1 MTAFRVSPGAVPV
14 RAVFGPTI
22 QGEGPMAGRLSAF
35 IRFGGCNLHCPPC
48 DTKDT
53 WDQATFPLEQLRAW
67 NPPLTAA
74 QVLAQLAALAST
86 VPPLVVLTGGEP
98 LLHQRTA
105 VFEQIV
111 AGIPASSTIQ
121 VETNGTIAAAE
132 RARELLY
139 VVSPKVCGSMAAGD
153 PAARRIKANA
163 IEAFAALA
171 QSGLAWFKFVCSS
184 ADDVATCAEFC
195 ATHGIDIARSAYV
208 MPEGST
214 IERVTA
220 THRRIMPAVLRHG
233 FNTTGR
239 LHLSLDVP

>member
-53 WDQATFPLEQLRAW
+53 WDQATFPLKQLLAW

-74 QVLAQLAALAST
+74 HVLAQLAALADT

-98 LLHQRTA
+98 LLHQRTT
-105 VFEQIV
+105 VFEEIV
-111 AGIPASSTIQ
+111 AGISASSTVQ

-139 VVSPKVCGSMAAGD
+139 VVSPKICGPMAAGD
-153 PAARRIKANA
+153 PAARRIKPHA
-163 IEAFAALA
+163 IEDFAALA
-171 QSGLAWFKFVCSS
+171 KAGRAWFKFVCSS
-184 ADDVATCAEFC
+184 IDDVGTCAEFC
-195 ATHGIDIARSAYV
+195 VTHGIDIARSAYI

-214 IERVTA
+214 LDRVTV
-220 THRRIMPAVLRHG
+220 THRRIMPAVLRFG

>member
-1 MTAFRVSPGAVPV
+1 M
-14 RAVFGPTI
+14 RAVFGPTV
-22 QGEGPMAGRLSAF
+22 QGEGPMTGRLSAF

-53 WDQATFPLEQLRAW
+53 WDRATFPLEQLLAW

-74 QVLAQLAALAST
+74 QVLAQLAALASV

-98 LLHQRTA
+98 LIQQRTA
-105 VFEQIV
+105 VFEEIV

-132 RARELLY
+132 HARELLY
-139 VVSPKVCGSMAAGD
+139 VVSPKICGSMAAGD
-153 PAARRIKANA
+153 PPARRIKPKA
-163 IEAFAALA
+163 IEAFATLA
-171 QSGLAWFKFVCSS
+171 ASGRAWFKFVCSS
-184 ADDVATCAEFC
+184 AADVATCADFC
-195 ATHGIDIARSAYV
+195 ATYGIDIARSAYI

-214 IERVTA
+214 LERATA
-220 THRRIMPAVLRHG
+220 THRQIMPAVLRFG